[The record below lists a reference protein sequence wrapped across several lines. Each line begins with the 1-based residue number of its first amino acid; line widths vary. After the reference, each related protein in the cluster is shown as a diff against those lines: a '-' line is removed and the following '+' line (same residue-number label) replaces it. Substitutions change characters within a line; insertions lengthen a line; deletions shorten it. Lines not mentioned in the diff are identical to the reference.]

1 MMALRPPPL
10 SWQLLPLL
18 LISRLSAL
26 PNLELPLLLSPLLI
40 LNLYPYHSMMALKP
54 LPLPLCLPPLILLPP
69 WQLLP
74 LLLIG
79 RLLALP
85 NLELPLL
92 LFPLFI
98 LHQGAHLFPHS
109 ILNLEAH
116 LFSLLLNLQIHMLL
130 FLPFILNL
138 DS

>member
-1 MMALRPPPL
+1 MMALKPLPL
-10 SWQLLPLL
+10 SWKLLPL

-26 PNLELPLLLSPLLI
+26 PNLEPLLLSPLLI
-40 LNLYPYHSMMALKP
+40 LNLYSYHSMMALKP
-54 LPLPLCLPPLILLPP
+54 LPLPLCLPPHILLPP

-92 LFPLFI
+92 LFPLLI
-98 LHQGAHLFPHS
+98 LNQGAHLFPHS